1 MQTER
6 LKRILCIND
15 NELTLFIQN
24 QILNKSSLTEEVI
37 TALNGQRGLDY
48 CRNLIK
54 ENENDPDKY
63 PALIFLDLHMPVMDG
78 WEFLQHYSSEI
89 LPHFKNTKVIITSYS
104 IDEADYERSK
114 QYPFVIDFL
123 TSSLSTSYLQSLP
136 ISTFSYS

>member
-24 QILNKSSLTEEVI
+24 QILNKSSLAEEVI

-63 PALIFLDLHMPVMDG
+63 PALIFLDLNMPVMDG
-78 WEFLQHYSSEI
+78 W
-89 LPHFKNTKVIITSYS
+89 
-104 IDEADYERSK
+104 
-114 QYPFVIDFL
+114 DFL
-123 TSSLSTSYLQSLP
+123 EAFERIVNNLNKEVRIFIVTSSVDDKDKQRSQDFSTVKGFISKPLSP
-136 ISTFSYS
+136 EVINSTKN

>member
-1 MQTER
+1 MQNER

-37 TALNGQRGLDY
+37 TALNGQKGLDY
-48 CRNLIK
+48 CRTLIRESK
-54 ENENDPDKY
+54 GNPDNY

-78 WEFLQHYSSEI
+78 WEFLQHYSDEI
-89 LPHFKNTKVIITSYS
+89 LPYFRNTKVIITSYS
-104 IDEADYERSK
+104 VDEADYERSK
-114 QYPFVIDFL
+114 RYPFVIDFL

-136 ISTFSYS
+136 ISTFACS